1 MVGFL
6 EIFNVV
12 FFKEGDFKKIVCKDE
27 SDNKKCFVNMFN
39 EDGVEWLNV
48 NILGDWLYEK

>member
-27 SDNKKCFVNMFN
+27 SDSKVNMFN